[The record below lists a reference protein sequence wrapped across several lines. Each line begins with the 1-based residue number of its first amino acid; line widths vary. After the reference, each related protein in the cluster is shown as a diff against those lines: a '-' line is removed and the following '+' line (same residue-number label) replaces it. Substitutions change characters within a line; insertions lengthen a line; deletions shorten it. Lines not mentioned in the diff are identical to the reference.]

1 MYTFFLEN
9 NNNNN
14 NNNNN
19 SFILSFQVH
28 SRNFHCNLSHNI
40 YERMGTRA

>member
-1 MYTFFLEN
+1 MHDD
-9 NNNNN
+9 NNN

-28 SRNFHCNLSHNI
+28 SKEKEKQSF
-40 YERMGTRA
+40 